1 MQPSMKQQIDILFT
15 THNGAR
21 TLPRMLEALSRVS
34 PPKRPVRILAV
45 NNGSTDE
52 TASILA
58 GWAGQ
63 LPLVLVHCAEPG
75 KAAAQA
81 SALAHLVGDLVVI
94 TDDDIIP
101 EPDWLQQL
109 EQAADETP
117 EASIFGGSIMP
128 LPIDPV
134 GPWYEASAGLKADL
148 FAFTLYPRGFVTG
161 ADTIFG
167 PNMMLRHGEAL
178 RSLKGP
184 FVLGPSSVVRKG
196 KRVFPLGDESE
207 MIARLERE
215 GAKSMFVPEARV
227 SHMVRDFQTDLGFM
241 LQRAQ
246 NHGRGVA
253 IRALKASRGWRVRAR
268 MAADSLLRAA
278 WIWPRL
284 VLGGRSKPD
293 ARVFGR
299 LYGFNWHLGRAKGA
313 LFGPFSPAAG
323 KGAGSKGLAEDR
335 AAL

>member
-1 MQPSMKQQIDILFT
+1 MKQQIDILFT

-21 TLPRMLEALSRVS
+21 TLPRMLEALSRLS

-58 GWAGQ
+58 GWDGK
-63 LPLVLVHCAEPG
+63 LPLVFLHCAEPG
-75 KAAAQA
+75 KSAAQA
-81 SALAHLVGDLVVI
+81 YALAHLEGDLVVI

-117 EASIFGGSIMP
+117 EASIFGGAITP

-134 GPWYEASAGLKADL
+134 GPWYEASAGFNGDL
-148 FAFTLYPRGFVTG
+148 FAFTLQPRGLVTG

-167 PNMMLRHGEAL
+167 PNMMLRRGEAL
-178 RSLKGP
+178 RSLKAP
-184 FVLGPSSVVRKG
+184 FMLGPSLVVRKG

-227 SHMVRDFQTDLGFM
+227 SHMVRDFQTDLDFM

-253 IRALKASRGWRVRAR
+253 IRALQASRGWPGRAR

-284 VLGGRSKPD
+284 LLGGQSKPD
-293 ARVFGR
+293 ARVFGL

-313 LFGPFSPAAG
+313 LFGPFGPAAA
-323 KGAGSKGLAEDR
+323 KGAGPKGLAEDR

>member
-1 MQPSMKQQIDILFT
+1 
-15 THNGAR
+15 
-21 TLPRMLEALSRVS
+21 MLEALSRLS

-45 NNGSTDE
+45 NNGSTDA

-58 GWAGQ
+58 HWANR
-63 LPLVLVHCAEPG
+63 LRLVLMDCAEPG

-81 SALAHLVGDLVVI
+81 SAMAHLEGDLIVI

-101 EPDWLQQL
+101 EPDWLQCL

-117 EASIFGGSIMP
+117 EASIFGGAITP

-134 GPWYEASAGLKADL
+134 GPWYEASAGLRADL
-148 FAFTLYPRGFVTG
+148 FAFTLHPRGFVTG

-167 PNMMLRHGEAL
+167 PNMMLRRSEAL

-184 FVLGPSSVVRKG
+184 FVLGPSSVLRKG

-215 GAKSMFVPEARV
+215 GARSMFVPQARV

-246 NHGRGVA
+246 NHGRGAA
-253 IRALKASRGWRVRAR
+253 IRALQASHARLARTR
-268 MAADSLLRAA
+268 MATNSLLRAA
-278 WIWPRL
+278 WIWPGL
-284 VLGGRSKPD
+284 LLAGRSRPD
-293 ARVFGR
+293 ARLFAR
-299 LYGFNWHLGRAKGA
+299 LYGFNWHLGRTKGA
-313 LFGPFSPAAG
+313 LFGPFGPAAN
-323 KGAGSKGLAEDR
+323 KGAGPKGLAEDR

>member
-1 MQPSMKQQIDILFT
+1 MKQQIDILFT

-21 TLPRMLEALSRVS
+21 TLPRMLEALSKLS
-34 PPKRPVRILAV
+34 APKRPVRILAV

-52 TASILA
+52 TVSILA

-63 LPLVLVHCAEPG
+63 LPLVLLHCAEPG

-81 SALAHLVGDLVVI
+81 SALAHLEGDLVVI

-101 EPDWLQQL
+101 EQDWLQQL
-109 EQAADETP
+109 ERAADETP
-117 EASIFGGSIMP
+117 EASVFGGTITL

-134 GPWYEASAGLKADL
+134 GPWYEASAGFKGDL
-148 FAFTLYPRGFVTG
+148 FAFTVHPRGPANG

-167 PNMMLRHGEAL
+167 PNMMLRHGETL

-207 MIARLERE
+207 MIAKLERE

-253 IRALKASRGWRVRAR
+253 IRALQATRDGAARVR

-284 VLGGRSKPD
+284 LLAGRSRPD

-299 LYGFNWHLGRAKGA
+299 LYGVNWHLGRAKGA
-313 LFGPFSPAAG
+313 LFGPFGPAAG
-323 KGAGSKGLAEDR
+323 EGADPKGLAEDR

>member
-1 MQPSMKQQIDILFT
+1 MASACVHPAMKQQIDILFT

-21 TLPRMLEALSRVS
+21 TLPRMLEALSRLS
-34 PPKRPVRILAV
+34 APKRPVRILAV
-45 NNGSTDE
+45 NNGSTDD

-58 GWAGQ
+58 GWEGK
-63 LPLVLVHCAEPG
+63 LPLVLLDCAEPG
-75 KAAAQA
+75 KAVAQA
-81 SALAHLVGDLVVI
+81 SAVAHLEGDLVVI

-101 EPDWLQQL
+101 EPGWLEQL

-117 EASIFGGSIMP
+117 EASIFGGAITP

-134 GPWYEASAGLKADL
+134 GPWYDASAGL
-148 FAFTLYPRGFVTG
+148 
-161 ADTIFG
+161 
-167 PNMMLRHGEAL
+167 NMMLRHGEAL
-178 RSLKGP
+178 RSLKVP
-184 FVLGPSSVVRKG
+184 FLLGPSLVVRKG

-253 IRALKASRGWRVRAR
+253 IRALQASRSGPARAR
-268 MAADSLLRAA
+268 CAADSLLRAA

-284 VLGGRSKPD
+284 VLGGRSRPG

-313 LFGPFSPAAG
+313 LFGPFGPAAG
-323 KGAGSKGLAEDR
+323 KGAGPKGLAEDR